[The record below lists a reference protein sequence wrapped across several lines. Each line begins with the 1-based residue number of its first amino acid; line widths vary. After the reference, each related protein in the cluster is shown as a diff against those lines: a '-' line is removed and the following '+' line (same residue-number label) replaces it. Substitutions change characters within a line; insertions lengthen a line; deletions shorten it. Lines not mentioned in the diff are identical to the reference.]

1 MAGGHHRLDGREFE
15 WTPEVGDGQGGLA
28 CCNSWGHK
36 ESDTTEQLNW
46 IELNWWLANQA
57 WRSKILMWTFG
68 DSTSYHQT
76 HSRKE
81 GWWGKSFLGE
91 KNLVQQLWR
100 KTSLQIKRGRK
111 VWIRQPQVPL
121 TLCLLSPIFHRGCPS
136 PVILSI
142 MLLSRSPIVTQM
154 LLKQPGSQSLSLVE
168 DKGAWHAIVHGGR
181 KELDT
186 TNNNDNILCP
196 SVLQDS

>member
-1 MAGGHHRLDGREFE
+1 
-15 WTPEVGDGQGGLA
+15 
-28 CCNSWGHK
+28 
-36 ESDTTEQLNW
+36 
-46 IELNWWLANQA
+46 
-57 WRSKILMWTFG
+57 
-68 DSTSYHQT
+68 
-76 HSRKE
+76 
-81 GWWGKSFLGE
+81 
-91 KNLVQQLWR
+91 
-100 KTSLQIKRGRK
+100 
-111 VWIRQPQVPL
+111 
-121 TLCLLSPIFHRGCPS
+121 
-136 PVILSI
+136 